1 MKFAKKMKLV
11 PVGGREEPEI
21 HQLSVLDNE
30 MSTILKNPKLSTSAK
45 MKLYHQVLMKNIAI
59 EARLKQKS
67 IENDNEGELQNISA
81 SAFNEIS
88 TIPNESKITDKID
101 ILKEENDEIDSLKE
115 DNDEIDSL
123 KEENDSHNQMELKKE
138 AYLETRQ
145 STPTNTSKIKKFIE
159 NNVLRGPWMNFKMR
173 SQPRIN
179 YFEKSDTSDNK
190 EKKKNKRK
198 NSLDLDPDYI

>member
-81 SAFNEIS
+81 SAFNE
-88 TIPNESKITDKID
+88 
-101 ILKEENDEIDSLKE
+101 
-115 DNDEIDSL
+115 
-123 KEENDSHNQMELKKE
+123 
-138 AYLETRQ
+138 
-145 STPTNTSKIKKFIE
+145 TNTSKIKNFIE